1 MFVYCPHCL
10 KRYKVPEGQARLLR
24 VLCRGCSREFLVN
37 LSREALH
44 DLAGNGRH
52 ATAVVAD
59 IQRDFRNSL
68 IDLLNRQG
76 FALTVAEDGS
86 SAYDAVAE
94 RCPDLL
100 LVNPYL
106 PGLMGVEL
114 IARLRAE
121 GKAPRAIF
129 LLGAI
134 HNSRRYHRRPES
146 LYGADDYLEEG
157 YSDEAVL
164 RKISFHLR
172 MPLEEGP
179 TARAGAD
186 DEAFRLARSVFADL
200 LVYHPD
206 RMKKVKDLPGFF
218 AVFGQEAQEAK
229 RYLEVR
235 RPGASKV
242 LEAVV
247 SQYLEWHG
255 RRGGSP

>member
-1 MFVYCPHCL
+1 MYVYCPHCL

-24 VLCRGCSREFLVN
+24 VRCRGCSREFLVN
-37 LSREALH
+37 LSPDALH

-52 ATAVVAD
+52 ASAVVAD
-59 IQRDFRNSL
+59 IQRDFRNGL

-76 FALTVAEDGS
+76 FGLTVAEDGP
-86 SAYDAVAE
+86 SAYEAVSQ
-94 RCPDLL
+94 RRPDLL

-114 IARLRAE
+114 IARLRSE
-121 GKAPRAIF
+121 GKAPRAIL

-157 YSDEAVL
+157 YADEAIL
-164 RKISFHLR
+164 RKISYHLR
-172 MPLEEGP
+172 MPLETGPGEGQ
-179 TARAGAD
+179 GLD
-186 DEAFRLARSVFADL
+186 DEAHRLARSVFADL
-200 LVYHPD
+200 LVYHPE
-206 RMKKVKDLPGFF
+206 RMRKVRDLPAFYAEF
-218 AVFGQEAQEAK
+218 RQEAQEAK
-229 RYLEVR
+229 RYLEAR
-235 RPGASKV
+235 RPGSSRV

-247 SQYLEWHG
+247 SQYLEWQA

>member
-1 MFVYCPHCL
+1 MYVYCPHCL
-10 KRYKVPEGQARLLR
+10 KRYKVPEGQTSLLR
-24 VLCRGCSREFLVN
+24 VRCRGCSREFLVN
-37 LSREALH
+37 LSPDSLH

-59 IQRDFRNSL
+59 IQRDFRNGL
-68 IDLLNRQG
+68 IDLLNRKG
-76 FALTVAEDGS
+76 FALTVAEDGP
-86 SAYDAVAE
+86 SAYEAVKQ
-94 RCPDLL
+94 RRPDLL

-121 GKAPRAIF
+121 DAAPRAVL

-157 YSDEAVL
+157 YGDEAVL
-164 RKISFHLR
+164 RKISYHLH

-179 TARAGAD
+179 VQGREVDA
-186 DEAFRLARSVFADL
+186 EAHRLARSVFADL
-200 LVYHPD
+200 LVYHPG

-218 AVFGQEAQEAK
+218 AEFRQEAQEAK
-229 RYLEVR
+229 RYLETR
-235 RPGASKV
+235 RPGSSKV

-247 SQYLEWHG
+247 SQYLEWLAG
-255 RRGGSP
+255 RGGSP